1 MWGVWECGGV
11 EVYENLYP
19 YSHTPI
25 LPYPHTPIPISM
37 GELILILG
45 GARSGKS
52 QQAQKLAEAYG
63 QRVCYLATCIPGD
76 EEMRQRVLLH
86 RKNRP
91 SHWKTVEEAT
101 EIIPVLEKESLYS
114 EVILL
119 DCLTFFIFNLM
130 EIYPNEAEILS
141 QIKRLCETTKKI
153 SPTVLVVSNEVGG
166 GIVPE
171 NVLARKFR
179 DLAGLANQLTA
190 QYADSVYWMV
200 AGIPVKIK

>member
-1 MWGVWECGGV
+1 
-11 EVYENLYP
+11 
-19 YSHTPI
+19 
-25 LPYPHTPIPISM
+25 
-37 GELILILG
+37 
-45 GARSGKS
+45 
-52 QQAQKLAEAYG
+52 
-63 QRVCYLATCIPGD
+63 
-76 EEMRQRVLLH
+76 
-86 RKNRP
+86 
-91 SHWKTVEEAT
+91 
-101 EIIPVLEKESLYS
+101 
-114 EVILL
+114 
-119 DCLTFFIFNLM
+119 M

>member
-1 MWGVWECGGV
+1 
-11 EVYENLYP
+11 
-19 YSHTPI
+19 
-25 LPYPHTPIPISM
+25 M
-37 GELILILG
+37 GELIFILG

-63 QRVCYLATCIPGD
+63 QRVCYLATCIPQD

-86 RKNRP
+86 QQNRP
-91 SHWKTVEEAT
+91 SHWKTIEEAR
-101 EIIPVLEKESLYS
+101 EIIPVLQKESLNS

-119 DCLTFFIFNLM
+119 DCLTLLIFNLM
-130 EIYPNEAEILS
+130 EIYPNETEILS
-141 QIKRLCETTKKI
+141 QIKHLCETTKKI

-171 NVLARKFR
+171 NALARKFR
-179 DLAGLANQLTA
+179 DLAGLANQLMA
-190 QYADSVYWMV
+190 RYADSVYWMV